1 MGHMADTDIDITHWH
16 GDGPGRG
23 KQVEPDMWALPIRHG
38 YRGKRKTWFPD
49 TDSLRYSNHAV
60 TKRIK
65 TDLSV
70 RRVPR
75 VSLSKLRRA

>member
-1 MGHMADTDIDITHWH
+1 MGT
-16 GDGPGRG
+16 R
-23 KQVEPDMWALPIRHG
+23 
-38 YRGKRKTWFPD
+38 WFTD

-75 VSLSKLRRA
+75 VSLSERKVSLSEGRVSLSDTEMSLSGVVYSLN